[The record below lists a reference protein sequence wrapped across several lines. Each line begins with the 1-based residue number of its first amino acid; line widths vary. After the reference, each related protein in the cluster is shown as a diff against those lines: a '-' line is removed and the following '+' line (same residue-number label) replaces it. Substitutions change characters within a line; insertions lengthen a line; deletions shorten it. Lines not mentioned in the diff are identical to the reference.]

1 MTSYVI
7 ARTLG
12 VVDDVKASTSDATG
26 DLAVSISMSSSAAP
40 TAAAILMGDSP
51 PPEIMSTAEVG
62 VHTDPGAA
70 DGGSK
75 DQRHSA
81 LRRDHA
87 HGNEDDPQ
95 GHTVHSVHEERSTT
109 GRWGGQIKPQAFFA
123 GEEDLQLAGVGV
135 FSPAA
140 SQTPSPVL
148 PRIKLNLSEG
158 DTLNLKEAMKE
169 RDGPSLRRRPRQ

>member
-26 DLAVSISMSSSAAP
+26 DLAISISMSPSAAP